1 MIQNYKPHYKELPPP
16 PDTTQS
22 KQQSGLKTLHVATP
36 SFYHWTHS
44 KLKTIFREKYNT
56 DTFPKSIQRYKSFL
70 TLSSFI
76 YL

>member
-36 SFYHWTHS
+36 SYYHWTHS

-56 DTFPKSIQRYKSFL
+56 DNFL
-70 TLSSFI
+70 NQFKGTNHF
-76 YL
+76 